1 MRKCS
6 AIRKLRSIILRKNP
20 YNCLYFDLVWP
31 KNGSIEQT
39 FLPYGRQICYLYV
52 WKLLCS
58 ALFEIM
64 MDNSETPIVIYKKPE
79 HKTSNAVAESDT
91 ESTLNESCEENNSE
105 GNQKDSGYT
114 TGK

>member
-1 MRKCS
+1 MAQKWEHRTKIFTLW
-6 AIRKLRSIILRKNP
+6 AT
-20 YNCLYFDLVWP
+20 DL
-31 KNGSIEQT
+31 
-39 FLPYGRQICYLYV
+39 CYLYV

-58 ALFEIM
+58 ALFEIV

-79 HKTSNAVAESDT
+79 HKTSNAVGDSDT
-91 ESTLNESCEENNSE
+91 KSTFNESCEENNSE